1 MSWPVDSLTE
11 FASVPLWVCWSSPCP
26 RSAKTTQFSRKKTV
40 LQALLATQWLSC
52 QQAPGSAWWPPCLLQ
67 PMERKRKCSHMKR
80 LHAPIKTCSALVFGS
95 SAIKHNA
102 FRKSP
107 PPQQA
112 PQARQAPLQSSG
124 QRNQGASMPK
134 DAVVAKRVEAFDV
147 ILLLVR

>member
-1 MSWPVDSLTE
+1 MSWPVGSLLTE
-11 FASVPLWVCWSSPCP
+11 FASVPLWVSWSSSCP
-26 RSAKTTQFSRKKTV
+26 RSAKNDTVFARNGPASSFGHSMVIMPTSPRFCMVTTFSPWKEKEN
-40 LQALLATQWLSC
+40 AL
-52 QQAPGSAWWPPCLLQ
+52 AW
-67 PMERKRKCSHMKR
+67 K
-80 LHAPIKTCSALVFGS
+80 LHAPTKTCGADTGS

-112 PQARQAPLQSSG
+112 PFQHHKHDKHHFPSSG

-134 DAVVAKRVEAFDV
+134 DAVVAKRVEAFEV